1 MIKGCPNLKC
11 IKIESNIQKDGNYFR
26 KNDSRKVQRYR
37 CRDCGKRFSKS
48 TGELEYRQKK
58 RRVNFFLFKLLALGM
73 SMRRCALNLNI
84 HQITVKRK
92 LIYLAKKA
100 RMHHDEYLKKIRG
113 LNRIQFDDL
122 ITIEHT
128 KLKPLTVSCAVD
140 SNSRAI
146 LGAHV
151 ASIPAFGHLAKI
163 SKKKYGRREN
173 NHKNALEDLFNQIK
187 ASLDPQVEIRSDEHK
202 LYPFFVNKH
211 LPHAKHLRFKGGRSC
226 VTGQGE
232 LKRKRRD
239 PLFSINHS
247 YAMLRANI
255 NRLFRRSW
263 CTTKDPV
270 MLKNHIDLFIHYH
283 NTILI

>member
-1 MIKGCPNLKC
+1 
-11 IKIESNIQKDGNYFR
+11 
-26 KNDSRKVQRYR
+26 
-37 CRDCGKRFSKS
+37 
-48 TGELEYRQKK
+48 
-58 RRVNFFLFKLLALGM
+58 
-73 SMRRCALNLNI
+73 MRRCALNLNI

-100 RMHHDEYLKKIRG
+100 RIHHSEYLLKIRN
-113 LNRIQFDDL
+113 LNKIQFDDL

-140 SNSRAI
+140 PTSRSI

-151 ASIPAFGHLAKI
+151 ASIPAFGHLAKL
-163 SKKKYGRREN
+163 SRRKYGKREN
-173 NHKNALEDLFNQIK
+173 NHKRSLNDLFNQI
-187 ASLDPQVEIRSDEHK
+187 SPCLDPKVEVKSDEHK
-202 LYPFFVNKH
+202 VYPQIIKSH
-211 LPHAKHLRFKGGRSC
+211 LPQAKHIRFKGGRSC

-232 LKRKRRD
+232 LKRKKRD
-239 PLFSINHS
+239 PLFYINHS

-270 MLKNHIDLFIHYH
+270 MLKNHIDIYIHYH
-283 NTILI
+283 NSILI